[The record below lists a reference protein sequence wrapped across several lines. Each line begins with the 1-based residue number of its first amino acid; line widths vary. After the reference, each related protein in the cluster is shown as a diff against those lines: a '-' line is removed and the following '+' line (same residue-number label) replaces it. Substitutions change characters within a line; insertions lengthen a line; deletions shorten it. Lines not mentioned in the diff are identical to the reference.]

1 MGDQQRLRPA
11 CAYAQSDQ
19 SLCYPLNYS
28 MSVKL
33 LTEHHLEFLSL
44 NQGYTGSSEST
55 LVKKAHCLKSHVAA
69 YILFR
74 SSPQYDPCSDEENGV
89 SGDEN
94 PETSPRFNDL
104 EDVSGPK
111 HCSEDQNSD
120 VDSQLSDKESDAI
133 SGTRETFTP
142 YEDCLIDEPNEGNR
156 PESSNDVYNNMNRL
170 ETSLN
175 KSDGDTNMRV
185 DLSRSYIK
193 QNKDACI
200 AEGAQTLGELI
211 VALHRK
217 RLLELAEQ
225 RETHES
231 EKDVI
236 EVVSKMSDELPT
248 EVQDTEHASIDSH
261 ETKKGDFTAKNVA
274 NCENHSLEDKSKRKS
289 MEMVDVGRN
298 DNVDHAKL
306 DRNTVSKK
314 NRVIKN
320 DKKATKAKDGAHF
333 GKQKSA
339 KNPIPSSVF
348 MNNKAHSAVLPR
360 TTGQYTQGNLRQG
373 SKPVLPA
380 ISKGK

>member
-1 MGDQQRLRPA
+1 M
-11 CAYAQSDQ
+11 
-19 SLCYPLNYS
+19 
-28 MSVKL
+28 
-33 LTEHHLEFLSL
+33 
-44 NQGYTGSSEST
+44 
-55 LVKKAHCLKSHVAA
+55 
-69 YILFR
+69 
-74 SSPQYDPCSDEENGV
+74 
-89 SGDEN
+89 
-94 PETSPRFNDL
+94 
-104 EDVSGPK
+104 EDVSEPNHCNVDDDEPK
-111 HCSEDQNSD
+111 
-120 VDSQLSDKESDAI
+120 LSDSESDAI

-225 RETHES
+225 REEHVS

-236 EVVSKMSDELPT
+236 EVVSKMSEELPT
-248 EVQDTEHASIDSH
+248 EVQESEHTNIDSH
-261 ETKKGDFTAKNVA
+261 ETRKDDCTTETVA
-274 NCENHSLEDKSKRKS
+274 NCENRSLGDKSKRKR
-289 MEMVDVGRN
+289 MEIVDVERN
-298 DNVDHAKL
+298 HNEDDAKL
-306 DRNTVSKK
+306 DRKTVSKK

-320 DKKATKAKDGAHF
+320 DKKATKTKDGAHF
-333 GKQKSA
+333 GKQNSA
-339 KNPIPSSVF
+339 KNPIPSSAF

-380 ISKGK
+380 ISKGR